1 MVNISGF
8 GSLYFWIYVMWKL
21 AFLNA
26 PKLVSNWLAW
36 YFIYN
41 LFYGMF
47 ETLQFAQAEE
57 RYLGT
62 CSKSFICWFIT
73 ILEIFLV
80 EFMVPQL
87 SLNQFQTCEFRTFAI
102 TYFLVCFTHRN
113 FAKIEERYLG
123 TSSKNFRC
131 WFAINLE
138 I

>member
-26 PKLVSNWLAW
+26 PKLVSNWSAW

-62 CSKSFICWFIT
+62 CGKSFICWFIT
-73 ILEIFLV
+73 NLEIFLV
-80 EFMVPQL
+80 EFLVHQC
-87 SLNQFQTCEFRTFAI
+87 SLNRFQTCESGTFSIA
-102 TYFLVCFTHRN
+102 YFLVCFRHWN
-113 FAKIEERYLG
+113 FAKIEE
-123 TSSKNFRC
+123 
-131 WFAINLE
+131 
-138 I
+138 

>member
-26 PKLVSNWLAW
+26 PKLVSNWSAW

-47 ETLQFAQAEE
+47 ETLQFAQAKE

-62 CSKSFICWFIT
+62 CGKCFMCWFIK

-80 EFMVPQL
+80 EFMVPQC
-87 SLNQFQTCEFRTFAI
+87 SFNQFQTCEFATFAI
-102 TYFLVCFTHRN
+102 TYFLVCFRHRN
-113 FAKIEERYLG
+113 FAKIEE
-123 TSSKNFRC
+123 
-131 WFAINLE
+131 
-138 I
+138 